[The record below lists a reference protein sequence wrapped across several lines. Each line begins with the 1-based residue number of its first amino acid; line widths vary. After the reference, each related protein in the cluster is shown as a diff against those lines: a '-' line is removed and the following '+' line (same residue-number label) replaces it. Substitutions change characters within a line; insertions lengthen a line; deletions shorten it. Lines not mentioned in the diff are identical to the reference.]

1 MNRLGGLPWAL
12 TFSYG
17 RALQHAP
24 QVAWSGKLENVAK
37 AQSAFAHRAQMNSL
51 AALGKWNEAEERK
64 AA

>member
-1 MNRLGGLPWAL
+1 V

-24 QVAWSGKLENVAK
+24 QVAWSGKTDNVAK
-37 AQSAFAHRAQMNSL
+37 AQAAFAHRALMNSL
-51 AALGKWNEAEERK
+51 AALGKWTQADEKK